1 MKIRL
6 LEVDDWQGLYID
18 DKLIMENHSLELYS
32 VIQILLPNADFKVA
46 YLDELKTGLCPN
58 KWSKAL
64 ENKSG

>member
-32 VIQILLPNADFKVA
+32 VIQKIGRAHV
-46 YLDELKTGLCPN
+46 
-58 KWSKAL
+58 
-64 ENKSG
+64 